1 MSTIAPAMKFTDEQ
15 EDLLNNISENYESSF
30 AEYFT
35 DEEGSTK
42 EQELLDALDDIGI
55 TSWDE
60 FEDRYYG
67 QCDTYLHRVEAEF
80 AENFFVDCGMV
91 DENSPVFFAIDWQR
105 VWDHSLSYDFD
116 CILDNHFFRN
126 H

>member
-1 MSTIAPAMKFTDEQ
+1 MSTIAPTMKFTDEQ

-67 QCDTYLHRVEAEF
+67 MVDDFLHRIEATF
-80 AENFFVDCGMV
+80 AEEFYVGCGMV
-91 DENSPVFFAIDWQR
+91 DEDSPVFFAIDWQR

-116 CILDNHFFRN
+116 CILDNQFFRN